1 MFAIYWPVMA
11 FVASIVVVLV
21 LLIVS
26 MSRLCRARLDPL
38 PERDLATYLPED
50 DDAVLQYEYDQQQQQ
65 NQSGFDYSLEMDY
78 PPSSYQ

>member
-50 DDAVLQYEYDQQQQQ
+50 VSRKITFICLNAC
-65 NQSGFDYSLEMDY
+65 
-78 PPSSYQ
+78 